1 MSGDSLV
8 AGDERHPGSGDATHI
23 LNMSHATDARSGQ
36 LEYNNRYLCES
47 DLTHLQARRSCD
59 ILLTDSKRR
68 FQMSKKRELK
78 RSTRT
83 ANTLERKPKRGEV
96 GRQNLKP
103 NLNGR
108 PPKELCFSDIMR
120 AELLK
125 RKKFRRADGSIMETT
140 ELELIVLKIIRELRS
155 DTQVSHKLLNLILD
169 RIYGKPRES
178 IDIDAKVETAS
189 SLDAK
194 DILLQR
200 IDKILGQSKE
210 ESAD

>member
-1 MSGDSLV
+1 M
-8 AGDERHPGSGDATHI
+8 R
-23 LNMSHATDARSGQ
+23 
-36 LEYNNRYLCES
+36 
-47 DLTHLQARRSCD
+47 
-59 ILLTDSKRR
+59 
-68 FQMSKKRELK
+68 KKRELK
-78 RSTRT
+78 RSMRT